1 MPPKKQLVHLK
12 EARNFRYPSSP
23 YRILDCK
30 RFVFSVIVEGQSY
43 STTSHIF
50 LWNNLIPP
58 SKSTFYNIQ
67 KEISDII
74 VEYAVFSCAKWK
86 NDKSRS
92 KYISFDGSWSHRRN
106 ANQCVV
112 AIIDPVIRKI
122 LDFVILEKPNEQKPG
137 NFDGPSNQMEVEGIR
152 RLIPKW
158 KNDEKAE
165 YYVHDKDSKCKKEIE
180 KSKWDIRELIDKN
193 HLMKSYERRWNKYK
207 AMTPC
212 KFRGLHN
219 KLRFFFLFLLKE
231 DLSHQEKVIQ
241 WINVSHHLMGKH
253 QKCLH
258 EAKMYPI
265 WKDGFHKENILI
277 LKLFLNSTAKLLLK
291 CNDSVSTQMCE
302 SFHAIKCHFAN
313 KNTKWSESWRMRIS
327 SAILS
332 INEPNWK
339 FVLYQKLG
347 LPSMPRQISQI
358 LHQIDAEKDR
368 NKTKRRD
375 PEYLKKVKDYRIEK
389 RAKIKKKIEE
399 SEIEYKPLEKVKK
412 RRMRRLK
419 KCQKS

>member
-1 MPPKKQLVHLK
+1 M
-12 EARNFRYPSSP
+12 
-23 YRILDCK
+23 
-30 RFVFSVIVEGQSY
+30 
-43 STTSHIF
+43 
-50 LWNNLIPP
+50 
-58 SKSTFYNIQ
+58 
-67 KEISDII
+67 
-74 VEYAVFSCAKWK
+74 
-86 NDKSRS
+86 
-92 KYISFDGSWSHRRN
+92 
-106 ANQCVV
+106 
-112 AIIDPVIRKI
+112 
-122 LDFVILEKPNEQKPG
+122 
-137 NFDGPSNQMEVEGIR
+137 
-152 RLIPKW
+152 
-158 KNDEKAE
+158 
-165 YYVHDKDSKCKKEIE
+165 
-180 KSKWDIRELIDKN
+180 
-193 HLMKSYERRWNKYK
+193 
-207 AMTPC
+207 
-212 KFRGLHN
+212 
-219 KLRFFFLFLLKE
+219 FLLKE